1 MIRVPVLLLASAVL
15 LVNAATTHGHT
26 LAGTIIS
33 VSVSRPEI
41 VTITIAAEADPLIT
55 KLEALAGT
63 STSDSAMTSAARR
76 ARIVSLLPTLL
87 ANVEASIGR
96 QRLALELQDVVVDD
110 TAQTEIRLR
119 GRMPPDATAFT
130 WRSTFVVGAYR
141 MTIVGRAGEVIEWL
155 QGSQTSTPV
164 DLDSQPASNERLAL
178 QANITRIGHGLAMGA
193 LIVYFVRRRRAAQR
207 LAGG

>member
-26 LAGTIIS
+26 LAGTMIS

-63 STSDSAMTSAARR
+63 STADSVMTSAARR

-96 QRLALELQDVVVDD
+96 QRVALELQDVVVDD

-178 QANITRIGHGLAMGA
+178 QANITRVGHGLAMGA

>member
-63 STSDSAMTSAARR
+63 STADSVMTSAARR

>member
-63 STSDSAMTSAARR
+63 STADSVMTSAARR

-178 QANITRIGHGLAMGA
+178 QANITRIGHSLAMGS

>member
-15 LVNAATTHGHT
+15 LVNAATTYGHT

-63 STSDSAMTSAARR
+63 STSNSAMTSAARR

-110 TAQTEIRLR
+110 TAHTEIRLT
-119 GRMPPDATAFT
+119 GRMPPDATTFT

-178 QANITRIGHGLAMGA
+178 QANITRIGHSLAMGV

>member
-63 STSDSAMTSAARR
+63 STADSVMTSAARR

-110 TAQTEIRLR
+110 TAQTEIRLT
-119 GRMPPDATAFT
+119 GRMPPDATTFT

-141 MTIVGRAGEVIEWL
+141 MTIAGRAGEVIEWL